1 MDPRAGLL
9 TCNEAFLLLITAFW
23 IQKFKIEL
31 YRHDVPFDLNTSQL
45 DLRWRIFFKFL
56 GSLNW
61 YDPRPLI
68 GNKKITNQR
77 IAKSWKI
84 RVDLCEK
91 FRPGLPINFYQI
103 SAEQLLLPLLMPVCL
118 SLTLQP
124 MESFRSWCDLKKE
137 HFFQIIFTLCW
148 NNDGCL
154 HVQANHLTFRSGD

>member
-9 TCNEAFLLLITAFW
+9 TCNEAFLLLITALW

-84 RVDLCEK
+84 RVDLCEI

-103 SAEQLLLPLLMPVCL
+103 FAEQLLLPLLMPVSL
-118 SLTLQP
+118 SPWHSSLWSHFAADVTWKKSISSK
-124 MESFRSWCDLKKE
+124 SFSPFVEIMMVVCTSKL
-137 HFFQIIFTLCW
+137 II
-148 NNDGCL
+148 
-154 HVQANHLTFRSGD
+154 